1 MSWALPIGRGP
12 LINRAPAGLN
22 FAPVQYYMPFSKHI
36 ARSIAFLA
44 AGCAFSF
51 TACKERTI
59 AVYSV
64 PREREKA
71 EKPDD
76 SAQPPPTAEETDVL
90 PSVKWTLPVGW
101 KDLGPD
107 AAGGSVRAV
116 GRFAVEGT
124 DATVNITPLGSFGGK
139 EPVLV
144 NMWRSVFG
152 LQALADEEAT
162 KALTEIP
169 VAGGTGK
176 IFDLTGDQRGKKARI
191 VTAMFNYAG
200 QSWFFKL
207 QGSPEAVQP
216 QVAAFKQ
223 FLTTVKFEDAPAI
236 TPPAP
241 ELAPTPTPPSTPAA
255 PEAAVATPAGWTQ
268 QAPGPM
274 QVAKFTVPEKDGAKA
289 DVTVSVFPSDT
300 GGTLANINRW
310 RGQVGLPATD
320 EAGLATCTTPL
331 DAALPGAILTDLKGE
346 SRSMLGAIVP
356 RNGQWFFYKLTGD
369 TAAVSAA
376 RESFV
381 TFVRSAK

>member
-1 MSWALPIGRGP
+1 
-12 LINRAPAGLN
+12 
-22 FAPVQYYMPFSKHI
+22 MPFSKHI
-36 ARSIAFLA
+36 ARSIALLA
-44 AGCAFSF
+44 TGCAIPF

-64 PREREKA
+64 PRERDKT

-76 SAQPPPTAEETDVL
+76 SAPPVPTAEDPDVL
-90 PSVKWTLPVGW
+90 PSLKWTLPVGW

-116 GRFAVEGT
+116 GRFTVDGT
-124 DATVNITPLGSFGGK
+124 DAIINITPLGSFTAT

-144 NMWRSVFG
+144 NLWRSVFG
-152 LQALADEEAT
+152 LEALADEEAT
-162 KALTEIP
+162 EALTEIP

-191 VTAMFNYAG
+191 VTAMFNYGG
-200 QSWFFKL
+200 QRWFFKL
-207 QGSPEAVQP
+207 QGSPEAVEP

-223 FLTTVKFEDAPAI
+223 FLATVKFEDAPAVH
-236 TPPAP
+236 PPAP
-241 ELAPTPTPPSTPAA
+241 EPPPTPTPPSAPAAPAA

-268 QAPGPM
+268 QTPGPM

-331 DAALPGAILTDLKGE
+331 DAALPGAILADLKGE

-369 TAAVSAA
+369 APAVSAA